1 MQGCGSDESSD
12 DAHEFQQQRSA
23 VAMEPPASDACGF
36 FPAVVPPAPAA
47 ADGDE
52 SSTCSICLDGW
63 GISGAHRVVSLKCG
77 HLFGLSCVRKWLLR
91 GNGRQKTQK
100 GRCPECNQPAATRDI
115 RALFARSIRA
125 LDDSGQQELQREI
138 KRLASRTCELESELQ
153 HYQVLYAQMRNEAM
167 RARTV
172 AEDTYRRLQW
182 LEAENAARGQT
193 AQGIAGESAAEPAAE
208 PLPVVLRLR
217 ATVPLATAPGE
228 SARIL
233 ALDPHEPLVY
243 ASFSRPG
250 HLHTM
255 AVVSAHDAHTASGS
269 ARTLLP
275 PLHSEEIRGAEV
287 SPHTAGTRYLLT
299 ASMDQ
304 TVALTTLACDQRR
317 CAPRVAARFAA
328 GAPAWSCAWDPADPN
343 RFYAGAAFGRV
354 LAFDVRR
361 MDAPVATW
369 AGAQPVG
376 SSPIHAIACVRGR
389 SGTTRLIV
397 ANAQHL
403 YALPETAGAPWLRLT
418 APGAEPRSCLSLSYD
433 APSSTLAASF
443 RAPGRST
450 VHELYDVAEAPAGA
464 QGAQGLLVAQGRREA
479 RVASPQGRW
488 ARSCVASLG
497 SGPRHVLFSAAVEA
511 ERCVRVWDARL
522 RIVAG
527 ALEVPSPEIVVDV
540 RGGRWDADG
549 LSLLVSLTDRTLRL
563 YDVR

>member
-1 MQGCGSDESSD
+1 MPDHAQTGDGLDQEDISPSPPSLTQLFDEPQIHNQHQHQHQHQHKHQHQQRPASASASAVDAHKHEHEHEHEPDQRRSAGPPRTLSLLRIDSVGSSASINSSVAECRAPKRSRRSESPVSEMQGCGSDGSSD

-23 VAMEPPASDACGF
+23 VAMESPASDACGF
-36 FPAVVPPAPAA
+36 FPAVVPPAPAPAPAA

-115 RALFARSIRA
+115 RAIFARSIRA
-125 LDDSGQQELQREI
+125 LDDSRQQELQREI

-182 LEAENAARGQT
+182 LEAESAARNQT
-193 AQGIAGESAAEPAAE
+193 AQGIAGESTAEPTAE

-250 HLHTM
+250 RLHTM

-287 SPHTAGTRYLLT
+287 SPHTSGTRYLLT

-304 TVALTTLACDQRR
+304 T
-317 CAPRVAARFAA
+317 
-328 GAPAWSCAWDPADPN
+328 
-343 RFYAGAAFGRV
+343 
-354 LAFDVRR
+354 
-361 MDAPVATW
+361 
-369 AGAQPVG
+369 
-376 SSPIHAIACVRGR
+376 
-389 SGTTRLIV
+389 
-397 ANAQHL
+397 
-403 YALPETAGAPWLRLT
+403 
-418 APGAEPRSCLSLSYD
+418 
-433 APSSTLAASF
+433 
-443 RAPGRST
+443 
-450 VHELYDVAEAPAGA
+450 
-464 QGAQGLLVAQGRREA
+464 
-479 RVASPQGRW
+479 
-488 ARSCVASLG
+488 
-497 SGPRHVLFSAAVEA
+497 
-511 ERCVRVWDARL
+511 
-522 RIVAG
+522 
-527 ALEVPSPEIVVDV
+527 
-540 RGGRWDADG
+540 
-549 LSLLVSLTDRTLRL
+549 
-563 YDVR
+563 